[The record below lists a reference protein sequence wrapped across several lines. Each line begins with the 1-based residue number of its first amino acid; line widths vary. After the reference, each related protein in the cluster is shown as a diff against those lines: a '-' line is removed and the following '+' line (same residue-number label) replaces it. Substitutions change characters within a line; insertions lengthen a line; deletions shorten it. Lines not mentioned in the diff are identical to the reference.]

1 MSQIHIDRK
10 AVTVKEVRNFEYLY
24 NYGALYIDTK
34 GRYVLQLSSDDYM
47 YIDEKTEEEAIAHA
61 ERYYTE
67 FGYSSEEDGEE

>member
-10 AVTVKEVRNFEYLY
+10 SVTVKVVRNFEYLY

-34 GRYVLQLSSDDYM
+34 GRYVLQLSSNDYM

-67 FGYSSEEDGEE
+67 FGYDSVDNEE

>member
-1 MSQIHIDRK
+1 MRQIHIDRK

-47 YIDEKTEEEAIAHA
+47 YIDEKTEEDAIAYA

-67 FGYSSEEDGEE
+67 FGYDSVDNEE